1 MAEPGASA
9 AEVGDHLA
17 PPASAFRTTLRVHF
31 SDCDAQ
37 GIVFNAHYL
46 RYCDNVVEQ
55 WFDATPALGEEGLWE
70 FVVKRAEVEWQSS
83 ARPGDHLDVAAW
95 VSRWGTTSFTMSFV
109 GSVRERSVFTTTLVY
124 VTLDLESGRPVP
136 VPELFRTALG

>member
-1 MAEPGASA
+1 MAEPGDA
-9 AEVGDHLA
+9 VV
-17 PPASAFRTTLRVHF
+17 PPAGAFHTTLRVHF

-46 RYCDNVVEQ
+46 RFVDNTVEQ
-55 WFDATPALGEEGLWE
+55 WFDSIPELGEEGMWD

-95 VSRWGTTSFTMSFV
+95 VSRWGTTSFSTTFV
-109 GSVRERSVFTTTLVY
+109 GSIGERPVFTTTLVY
-124 VTLDLESGRPVP
+124 VTIDLATGRPVP
-136 VPELFRTALG
+136 VPDLFRTALG